1 MSLSEIRIS
10 DFRNFSQQ
18 TLNPCQDINFVVGE
32 NGSGKTSLLEAIY
45 YLSRGRSFNTS
56 THSKVIRFEQESFV
70 VSGKVA
76 NTLDHNKD
84 DNNDS
89 SDDMPIGIRRH
100 RNNDIEIRVDGQS
113 EKKLSSLA
121 KVLPVQ
127 LITPN
132 SLVLFFGGP
141 KERRHFFDFGLFHVK
156 QSFYQDW
163 LRFSKI
169 HKHRNALLK
178 KRPRFYNEE
187 FEYWDAEFCR
197 LAEII
202 SQNRLEYLDLFHQQ
216 FDKINVNIDSF
227 LTTAEMGF
235 ELYRGY
241 HVDIPLAEQLKSAFQ
256 KDVKFGYTSVGPH
269 KSDVRIKCENRPIQ
283 DVFSRGQA
291 KLLLYVIKLLQSDII
306 SEHNLRP
313 VMLIDDIGSEV
324 DKNNL
329 KKIFE
334 FLQSSKETQFFISS
348 LDQDI
353 AGYLIEDAKDHSMFH
368 VKHGTIKQ
376 LIGNKYE

>member
-10 DFRNFSQQ
+10 DFRNFEQQ
-18 TLNPCQDINFVVGE
+18 KLQPCEDFNFIVGE

-56 THSKVIRFEQESFV
+56 SHGKVIRFDQESFV
-70 VSGKVA
+70 LGGNVLPGA
-76 NTLDHNKD
+76 NNIDKYSEDL
-84 DNNDS
+84 
-89 SDDMPIGIRRH
+89 PIGIRRH
-100 RNNDIEIRVDGQS
+100 RNNDIEIRVDGVA
-113 EKKLSSLA
+113 EKRLSSLA

-127 LITPN
+127 LITPD
-132 SLVLFFGGP
+132 SFKLFFGGP

-178 KRPRFYNEE
+178 KRPREYNEE
-187 FEYWDAEFCR
+187 FEYWDGEFCR
-197 LAEII
+197 LADII
-202 SQNRLEYLDLFHQQ
+202 SQNRQEYLNLFYQQ
-216 FDKINVNIDSF
+216 FDKINLNIDSMLASADMTF
-227 LTTAEMGF
+227 VLNP
-235 ELYRGY
+235 GY
-241 HVDIPLAEQLKSAFQ
+241 SSDSTLAQQLKNAFY

-269 KSDVRIKCENRPIQ
+269 KSDVKIKCSNRLVE
-283 DVFSRGQA
+283 DVFSRGQL

-306 SEHNLRP
+306 SEHNLTP

-334 FLQSSKETQFFISS
+334 FLQSSHQTQFFISS
-348 LDQDI
+348 LDENI
-353 AGYLIEDAKDHSMFH
+353 AEYLTEDAKTHSMFH

-376 LIGNKYE
+376 KVGNKYE